1 MAKIETH
8 GLRRSVGLGGLFATA
23 YGNVGSSIYYA
34 LGLVAAYALGL
45 TPIVFMM
52 AGGLFAL
59 TAKTYAEGASMF
71 PEAGGS
77 SSFAR
82 HAFNEFVSFFAGWAL
97 SLDYILTIAISAFF
111 VPHYLGAFWPAL
123 THPPGD
129 VIGGLLVIA
138 VLASLNI
145 RGIGESAKL
154 NFFLAIADLL
164 TQVLIIIVGAFLVL
178 NPSLLVRQVHLGT
191 MPSWSNTVFALS
203 LAMLAYTG
211 IETVSNMAEEAR
223 DPGRDVPRAV
233 NLILIAVLGVY
244 AGMTVVALSAL
255 PVHGHGAN
263 AYTLL
268 GRTPAQG
275 GFQNDPVLGIIE
287 HLGLSH
293 TVANVL
299 RYYVG
304 VLAATILFIAT
315 NAGLIGISRLS
326 WSLAEHRQL
335 PGIFAQLHRRYR
347 TPWFTIVVF
356 SVIAGV
362 LLIPGQTGFLGNL
375 YSFGAMLSFTIAHA
389 SVIALR
395 FTDPDRER
403 PYKMRF
409 NITVRGRQLPITAV
423 FGGLGTF
430 AAWVSVMAL
439 HVDARYVGT
448 GWMIFGISGYIVYRR
463 RQGMDL
469 TSHYKIAHRERPA
482 AFIELE
488 YRSAVVPIF
497 GTDIDASALRAAA
510 KLVGEGALVEA
521 IYVLRVPNQ
530 LSLDAG
536 LEEEELLGLSV
547 LESAKLAGRKVGL
560 KVHTRLIRTRN
571 PGAAI
576 VEEATR
582 SQAEIIYLGTA
593 HAPSSERALGPTA
606 SYLLAHR
613 PCRVVIETPPATDNE
628 THTERSTGVG
638 NGRNVPLTGDPG
650 HGTEAATGIAPA
662 ARVKRRG
669 GSRRP
674 TRSG

>member
-1 MAKIETH
+1 MARIETH
-8 GLRRSVGLGGLFATA
+8 GLRRSVGVGGLFATA

-45 TPIVFMM
+45 TPVVFML

-129 VIGGLLVIA
+129 VIGGVVVIA
-138 VLASLNI
+138 LLAWLNI
-145 RGIGESAKL
+145 RGIGESANL
-154 NFFLAIADLL
+154 NFVLAVLDLA
-164 TQVLIIIVGAFLVL
+164 TQVLIICIGAVFVL
-178 NPSLLVRQVHLGT
+178 NPALLVHQVHLGST
-191 MPSWSNTVFALS
+191 PSYSHLIFALS

-233 NLILIAVLGVY
+233 NYILVAVLGVY

-255 PVHGHGAN
+255 PVVGQGPH

-268 GRTPAQG
+268 GQTPTQG
-275 GFQNDPVLGIIE
+275 GYQNDPVLGIIS
-287 HLGLSH
+287 HLGLATGVTH
-293 TVANVL
+293 VL

-326 WSLAEHRQL
+326 WSLAEHRQI
-335 PGIFAQLHRRYR
+335 PGIFAQLHPKHR

-356 SVIAGV
+356 SVFAGI
-362 LLIPGQTGFLGNL
+362 LLIPGKTDFLGNL
-375 YSFGAMLSFTIAHA
+375 YSYGAMLSFTTAHA
-389 SVIALR
+389 AVVALR
-395 FTDPDRER
+395 IKDPEHER
-403 PYKMRF
+403 PYRIGVNVRF
-409 NITVRGRQLPITAV
+409 RGAAIPISAV
-423 FGGLGTF
+423 IGGIGTF
-430 AAWVSVMAL
+430 AAWVSVLAL

-448 GWMIFGISGYIVYRR
+448 GWMVVGLIGYVIYRR

-469 TSHYKIAHRERPA
+469 TSHYKIQHRERPA
-482 AFIELE
+482 FFVELE
-488 YRSAVVPIF
+488 YRSAIVPIF
-497 GTDIDASALRAAA
+497 GTDVDASALRTAA
-510 KLVGEGALVEA
+510 KLVGEDAAVEA
-521 IYVLRVPNQ
+521 VYVLRVPNQ

-536 LEEEELLGLSV
+536 LEEEEQLGLSV
-547 LESAKLAGRKVGL
+547 LESAKLAGRKAGL
-560 KVHTRLIRTRN
+560 KVQTRLIRTRN
-571 PGAAI
+571 PGHAL
-576 VEEATR
+576 VEEAERTN
-582 SQAEIIYLGTA
+582 AEIIYLGTA
-593 HAPSSERALGPTA
+593 HAPPSEQALGPTA

-613 PCRVVIETPPATDNE
+613 PCRVVVEVDP
-628 THTERSTGVG
+628 G
-638 NGRNVPLTGDPG
+638 NGHRPPTNGSGLKDSEVRGRNAQ
-650 HGTEAATGIAPA
+650 HAAQTPTAPH
-662 ARVKRRG
+662 R
-669 GSRRP
+669 
-674 TRSG
+674 